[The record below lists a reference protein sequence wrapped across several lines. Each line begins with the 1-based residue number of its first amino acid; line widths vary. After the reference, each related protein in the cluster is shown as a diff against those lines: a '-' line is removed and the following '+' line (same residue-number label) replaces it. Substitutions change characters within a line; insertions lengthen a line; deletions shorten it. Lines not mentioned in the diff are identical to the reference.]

1 MVELEATVQS
11 QAMLIEK
18 LRIQLARLKR
28 MQFGSSS
35 EQLARE
41 ITQLELTLESLGA
54 EAAPDAAQS
63 PVGEDEPEP
72 DPSTA
77 QSRHPGRKPLPA
89 HLPREDI
96 RHLLGPHDQ
105 DCRCQV
111 CGGTLRRAGKDEIT
125 EQLEWV
131 PGHLKVLRHLR
142 PKYSCTRC
150 NAMAMP
156 AGASRP
162 IDRGLPGPGLLA
174 HVSTSKFADHL
185 PLYRQSQILA
195 RQGIELERSTLTDWV
210 GAAHRL
216 LAPLARELSRHV
228 LSANKLH
235 ADDTPVPVLAPG
247 LGRTKIGRLWG
258 YVRDERAS
266 QGKIPPAV
274 WFCYSADRKAIR
286 PVEHLSTFKGIL
298 QADGYAGF
306 DQLYERGSIQEAACW
321 AHVRRKFFEIHQATA
336 SPLAQEALDRIG
348 ELYGIEGEIRGQP
361 PDVRQP
367 VRQARAGPK
376 VDALHRWFLTTL
388 RRVPEKSA
396 LALAIRYALVRW
408 EALTRFIQD
417 GTVEVDNNTCERE
430 LRAVAMGRKN
440 YMFMG
445 SDRGGERAATMYS
458 LIGTCKLNGIDPE
471 AYLRYVLARIN
482 DHKINALAELLP
494 WNVAPLLTEETRQ
507 AA

>member
-1 MVELEATVQS
+1 MSSKALRARMSELEATVQS

-28 MQFGSSS
+28 LQFGSNS

-54 EAAPDAAQS
+54 ESANTESADDSEA
-63 PVGEDEPEP
+63 EPEP
-72 DPSTA
+72 DAPAASD
-77 QSRHPGRKPLPA
+77 SRHPGRKPLPD

-96 RHLLGPHDQ
+96 RPLLGQHGQ
-105 DCRCQV
+105 DCRCDH
-111 CGGTLRRAGKDEIT
+111 CGGNLRIIGQESS

-131 PGHLKVLRHLR
+131 PGHLKVLRHIR
-142 PKYSCTRC
+142 AKYSCTRC
-150 NAMAMP
+150 EAMTMP

-174 HVSTSKFADHL
+174 HVLTSKFADHL

-195 RQGIELERSTLTDWV
+195 RQGIEIERSTLTGWV

-216 LAPLARELSRHV
+216 LSPLVKELSKHV

-286 PVEHLSTFKGIL
+286 PAEHLAMFKGVL
-298 QADGYAGF
+298 QADGYSGF
-306 DQLYERGSIQEAACW
+306 DQLYERGSIQEAGCW
-321 AHVRRKFFEIHQATA
+321 AH
-336 SPLAQEALDRIG
+336 
-348 ELYGIEGEIRGQP
+348 Y
-361 PDVRQP
+361 
-367 VRQARAGPK
+367 
-376 VDALHRWFLTTL
+376 
-388 RRVPEKSA
+388 PEP
-396 LALAIRYALVRW
+396 
-408 EALTRFIQD
+408 RFIW
-417 GTVEVDNNTCERE
+417 RE
-430 LRAVAMGRKN
+430 SCVG
-440 YMFMG
+440 
-445 SDRGGERAATMYS
+445 
-458 LIGTCKLNGIDPE
+458 
-471 AYLRYVLARIN
+471 
-482 DHKINALAELLP
+482 
-494 WNVAPLLTEETRQ
+494 LLTPETRQ
-507 AA
+507 YPTQDKTRRFKVTRGTRASSAWASRRARGHARARIVARRPPARRASSASLS